1 MSHRATNWA
10 IQQRGLAPATKLVL
24 WHLCDRHNPDYG
36 CFPSQ
41 DQLAADAEISRA
53 SLNTHLDKLEQAGLI
68 RRERRLDDDT
78 KRQRTTRYFLGFEEE
93 FTPNPCPDSGHGSTP
108 EPCPD
113 LAQSRVQNLD
123 TNPVSKEPVI
133 TTARDAGATREGRV
147 EVSADDEGPDLD
159 AAEAACLA
167 ACGEGMTQ
175 TARAAITGTTATI
188 GAWLK
193 AGYDL
198 ELDVLPV
205 IAERTANGYNTTQ
218 SRYGPHFQAINHRL
232 RALGLKTYTQEEI
245 RAQIAQAE
253 IEAHFRNDPDAA
265 INASKKLGAN
275 FILRGLITTQTGIN
289 PVLKIN
295 EVAVHMGFTLVSSGG
310 KTISS
315 VAAKADSYS
324 GTDTLGM
331 ALTLVNE
338 QADEVVAQLYNDYCR
353 LAGKK

>member
-1 MSHRATNWA
+1 MRCA
-10 IQQRGLAPATKLVL
+10 RPLLAVLPVLTLALV
-24 WHLCDRHNPDYG
+24 
-36 CFPSQ
+36 S
-41 DQLAADAEISRA
+41 
-53 SLNTHLDKLEQAGLI
+53 AGAHAF
-68 RRERRLDDDT
+68 
-78 KRQRTTRYFLGFEEE
+78 KFSEEE
-93 FTPNPCPDSGHGSTP
+93 EKAKGDDQARAQRIGQLVSTP
-108 EPCPD
+108 CKQQVKNRKIM
-113 LAQSRVQNLD
+113 L
-123 TNPVSKEPVI
+123 
-133 TTARDAGATREGRV
+133 
-147 EVSADDEGPDLD
+147 
-159 AAEAACLA
+159 
-167 ACGEGMTQ
+167 
-175 TARAAITGTTATI
+175 
-188 GAWLK
+188 
-193 AGYDL
+193 
-198 ELDVLPV
+198 V

-253 IEAHFRNDPDAA
+253 LEAHFRNDPDAA

-295 EVAVHMGFTLVSSGG
+295 EVTVHMGFTLVSSGG

-338 QADEVVAQLYNDYCR
+338 EADEVVARLYNDYCR
-353 LAGKK
+353 VAGKK

>member
-1 MSHRATNWA
+1 MRRSNLLLTVPYALIFA
-10 IQQRGLAPATKLVL
+10 LACGNA
-24 WHLCDRHNPDYG
+24 
-36 CFPSQ
+36 
-41 DQLAADAEISRA
+41 
-53 SLNTHLDKLEQAGLI
+53 QAF
-68 RRERRLDDDT
+68 
-78 KRQRTTRYFLGFEEE
+78 KFSEEE
-93 FTPNPCPDSGHGSTP
+93 
-108 EPCPD
+108 EK
-113 LAQSRVQNLD
+113 
-123 TNPVSKEPVI
+123 SKAEDQ
-133 TTARDAGATREGRV
+133 ARGQRIGQL
-147 EVSADDEGPDLD
+147 VSAP
-159 AAEAACLA
+159 CK
-167 ACGEGMTQ
+167 Q
-175 TARAAITGTTATI
+175 Q
-188 GAWLK
+188 LK
-193 AGYDL
+193 NQKIML
-198 ELDVLPV
+198 V
-205 IAERTANGYNTTQ
+205 IAERTSNGFNTTQ

-265 INASKKLGAN
+265 IAASKKLGAN

>member
-1 MSHRATNWA
+1 MPKPNAALRL
-10 IQQRGLAPATKLVL
+10 LAVL
-24 WHLCDRHNPDYG
+24 
-36 CFPSQ
+36 
-41 DQLAADAEISRA
+41 
-53 SLNTHLDKLEQAGLI
+53 AGL
-68 RRERRLDDDT
+68 T
-78 KRQRTTRYFLGFEEE
+78 FCAGQAWAFKFSEEE
-93 FTPNPCPDSGHGSTP
+93 EKAKGEDQARAQRIGQLVSTP
-108 EPCPD
+108 CK
-113 LAQSRVQNLD
+113 QR
-123 TNPVSKEPVI
+123 
-133 TTARDAGATREGRV
+133 
-147 EVSADDEGPDLD
+147 
-159 AAEAACLA
+159 
-167 ACGEGMTQ
+167 
-175 TARAAITGTTATI
+175 
-188 GAWLK
+188 LK
-193 AGYDL
+193 NQKIML
-198 ELDVLPV
+198 V

-253 IEAHFRNDPDAA
+253 IDAHFRNDPDAA

-310 KTISS
+310 RTISNV
-315 VAAKADSYS
+315 VARADSYS

-353 LAGKK
+353 SAGNK

>member
-1 MSHRATNWA
+1 MPVSNAALRLLAVFLGLTFCGGHAWA
-10 IQQRGLAPATKLVL
+10 FKFSEEEKKT
-24 WHLCDRHNPDYG
+24 
-36 CFPSQ
+36 
-41 DQLAADAEISRA
+41 DAEDQARA
-53 SLNTHLDKLEQAGLI
+53 
-68 RRERRLDDDT
+68 
-78 KRQRTTRYFLGFEEE
+78 QRIGQLV
-93 FTPNPCPDSGHGSTP
+93 STP
-108 EPCPD
+108 CK
-113 LAQSRVQNLD
+113 QQ
-123 TNPVSKEPVI
+123 
-133 TTARDAGATREGRV
+133 
-147 EVSADDEGPDLD
+147 
-159 AAEAACLA
+159 
-167 ACGEGMTQ
+167 
-175 TARAAITGTTATI
+175 
-188 GAWLK
+188 LK
-193 AGYDL
+193 NKKIML
-198 ELDVLPV
+198 V

-232 RALGLKTYTQEEI
+232 RSLGLKTYTQEEI

-253 IEAHFRNDPDAA
+253 LEAHFRNDPDAA

-353 LAGKK
+353 SAGNK

>member
-1 MSHRATNWA
+1 MRRT
-10 IQQRGLAPATKLVL
+10 RL
-24 WHLCDRHNPDYG
+24 
-36 CFPSQ
+36 
-41 DQLAADAEISRA
+41 QLAVSYALTLALACGSA
-53 SLNTHLDKLEQAGLI
+53 QAF
-68 RRERRLDDDT
+68 
-78 KRQRTTRYFLGFEEE
+78 KFSEEE
-93 FTPNPCPDSGHGSTP
+93 EKAKGEDQARAQRIGQLVSTP
-108 EPCPD
+108 CK
-113 LAQSRVQNLD
+113 QR
-123 TNPVSKEPVI
+123 
-133 TTARDAGATREGRV
+133 
-147 EVSADDEGPDLD
+147 
-159 AAEAACLA
+159 
-167 ACGEGMTQ
+167 
-175 TARAAITGTTATI
+175 
-188 GAWLK
+188 LK
-193 AGYDL
+193 NQKIML
-198 ELDVLPV
+198 V

-310 KTISS
+310 RTISN
-315 VAAKADSYS
+315 VTAKADSYS

-353 LAGKK
+353 SAGNK